1 MADND
6 DDYTHRRLWA
16 SVIIQA
22 LIDATSK
29 TSTTAAKVN
38 RSRAHNWFT
47 TESGTTAQNFE
58 AVCLAA
64 DLEPTI
70 VRKFYLSYKGEPLTT
85 RDLVRLRDKR
95 LKEQAS

>member
-1 MADND
+1 MTTD

-22 LIDATSK
+22 LIDATSEPK
-29 TSTTAAKVN
+29 LPAAQVEK
-38 RSRAHNWFT
+38 SRAHSWFV

-64 DLEPTI
+64 DLEPGM
-70 VRKFYLSYKGEPLTT
+70 VRKFYMAYEGGPLTI
-85 RDLVRLRDKR
+85 RDLVRLRNFNLR
-95 LKEQAS
+95 EPAE

>member
-1 MADND
+1 MTD

-22 LIDATSK
+22 LIDATSEPK
-29 TSTTAAKVN
+29 LPAAIVEK
-38 RSRAHNWFT
+38 SRAQSWFT

-64 DLEPTI
+64 DLEPTK
-70 VRKFYLSYKGEPLTT
+70 VRKFYLSYEGGPLTI
-85 RDLVRLRDKR
+85 RDLARLRDSN
-95 LKEQAS
+95 LKGDSP

>member
-1 MADND
+1 MTD

-22 LIDATSK
+22 LIDATSEPK
-29 TSTTAAKVN
+29 LPAAQVEK
-38 RSRAHNWFT
+38 SRAHSWFI

-64 DLEPTI
+64 DLEPTQ
-70 VRKFYLSYKGEPLTT
+70 VRQFYLSYDGGPLTI
-85 RDLVRLRDKR
+85 RDLVRLRNTNQ
-95 LKEQAS
+95 KESLE